1 MFFIEQKYYLST
13 KEKDFEFLYN
23 DEYIKEYKTKQ
34 NNKNNNNNNNNITKY
49 NSFKSKYYNFKRILT
64 N

>member
-34 NNKNNNNNNNNITKY
+34 NNKNNNITKY

>member
-34 NNKNNNNNNNNITKY
+34 NNKNNKNNITKY